1 MEEDPSAGSDPVEVF
16 FNVPASPAAVTLVAS
31 TLLSM
36 LFVAAQRAFTMI
48 ETNGWSY
55 EGEMG
60 EFTQLDEPT

>member
-1 MEEDPSAGSDPVEVF
+1 M
-16 FNVPASPAAVTLVAS
+16 PASPAAVTLVAS

-36 LFVAAQRAFTMI
+36 LFVAAQRAFTDV
-48 ETNGWSY
+48 ETNGWSC